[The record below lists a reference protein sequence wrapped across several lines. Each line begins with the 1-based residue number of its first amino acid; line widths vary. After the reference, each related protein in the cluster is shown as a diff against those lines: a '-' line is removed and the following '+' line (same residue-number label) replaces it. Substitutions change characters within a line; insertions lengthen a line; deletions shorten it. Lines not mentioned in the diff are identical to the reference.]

1 MAGQDIRRKMQ
12 GTKIFITLQEP
23 FIVKQ
28 LNFRKFQL
36 SMSFTSCEFTWH
48 KQYLFLNLQQILEA
62 DVAQLVGARS
72 PKLEGR
78 KFDPRSSID
87 ICFYFPLFRVA
98 VALNTRKKEH

>member
-12 GTKIFITLQEP
+12 NTKIFITLQEP

-62 DVAQLVGARS
+62 DVAQLVGARPS
-72 PKLEGR
+72 EREGGP
-78 KFDPRSSID
+78 FDLRHSID
-87 ICFYFPLFRVA
+87 VRFDFPLFHIA
-98 VALNTRKKEH
+98 VPLNTRKTEH